1 MNTDTRIFSNR
12 APTPWHL
19 WVIGVVT
26 LLWNAMGAFDFVA
39 TQIQLEGYMDAFSQE
54 QLDYFYSFP
63 TWLIVAWA
71 IAIWSAVFGS
81 LALLFRSRFAYPL
94 FMISLLAMIV
104 TSVHNFGLSNGAE
117 IMGTTGVIFSAVI
130 ALVSIL
136 LVFYSRAMVR
146 RRVLT

>member
-1 MNTDTRIFSNR
+1 MNTNTRIFSDR

-19 WVIGVVT
+19 WVIGVLT

-63 TWLIVAWA
+63 TWVTVAWA

-81 LALLFRSRFAYPL
+81 LALLLRSRFAYPL
-94 FMISLLAMIV
+94 FLISLLAMVV
-104 TSVHNFGLSNGAE
+104 TSVYNFGLSSGAE
-117 IMGTTGVIFSAVI
+117 IMGTTGMVFSAVI

-136 LVFYSRAMVR
+136 LVIYSRAMVK

>member
-19 WVIGVVT
+19 WVIGVLT

-39 TQIQLEGYMDAFSQE
+39 TQIQLESYMDAFSQE

-63 TWLIVAWA
+63 TWVTIVWG
-71 IAIWSAVFGS
+71 IAVCSAVFGS
-81 LALLFRSRFAYPL
+81 LALLLRSRFAYPL
-94 FMISLLAMIV
+94 FVVSLLAMLA
-104 TSVHNFGLSNGAE
+104 TSVYNFGMSSGVD
-117 IMGTTGVIFSAVI
+117 IMGTAALIFSAVI
-130 ALVSIL
+130 ALICIL
-136 LVFYSRAMVR
+136 LVFYSRVMVR

>member
-19 WVIGVVT
+19 WVIGVLT
-26 LLWNAMGAFDFVA
+26 LLWNAMGAFGFVA
-39 TQIQLEGYMDAFSQE
+39 NQIQLESYLAAYNQE
-54 QLDYFYSFP
+54 QLDFFTALP
-63 TWLIVAWA
+63 TWVTITWG

-81 LALLFRSRFAYPL
+81 LALLLRSRFAYLL
-94 FMISLLAMIV
+94 FLISLLAMV
-104 TSVHNFGLSNGAE
+104 ATSIHNFVLSNGAD
-117 IMGTTGVIFSAVI
+117 IMGTANLIFSAVI